1 MPPAA
6 RVLDLTNHGGVIV
19 GPGAPTVLI
28 GSMPA
33 ARAGDVQVCPMV
45 DVLKPHGGGPIIGG
59 FPMVLISGQPAAR
72 IGDVVQCVG
81 PPGLIQTGFPM
92 VLIGG

>member
-1 MPPAA
+1 
-6 RVLDLTNHGGVIV
+6 
-19 GPGAPTVLI
+19 
-28 GSMPA
+28 
-33 ARAGDVQVCPMV
+33 MV